1 MATSDEFVN
10 LAEKRLLS
18 KDRLNTNFFEYL
30 YEHTLDLWTSIF
42 PAAGFFTY
50 PVNIFIY
57 AGTFDLIPL
66 APLPASPARGC
77 DNAGHL
83 LELAGATRLT
93 NIPYENDSLS
103 DYWIALHYAEIPSGV
118 YPNPRTG
125 INEFDKTK
133 EEIGL
138 RDYPDVVVDTGLG
151 TVTFTVDSVCPSI
164 APSDYGGRDVWVWLR
179 NPLSSDIGVALEH
192 LTITWDG
199 SNNKVTSV
207 AAFGQSTISTVL
219 TDYYVCLD
227 GPCVYNAG
235 AGPTVNPYTDD
246 YLLIGYIDDSDHTAI
261 DESLQIDLSG
271 GGGHSLQAAYNGLT
285 GSGSGRDIT
294 IDDQAVLL
302 AQTNTAVYEKDIAHS
317 VMRFLKDGNIA
328 LPGNPFVA
336 PYAIADVESALDI
349 KMRLRSFAS
358 VMDRRN
364 LMDTTGGDALR
375 GSEAVDLLVDTNTV
389 SFTRGGALNLKSPGT
404 SATILPN
411 NILEIYDLVEI
422 SGSAHGQDGLYII
435 TAVTNATLSV
445 YTLDFA
451 TPVFVADAGLTAK
464 IYRPL
469 VTLGKNYGHLHIIS
483 AADYISDIGALA
495 SSVAMIV
502 DVPATFGGADTLAI
516 FQRDPHAGTD
526 YFKIRGDCG
535 LETSGSIR
543 ATDTIIGNNY
553 ILVANDFGYR
563 SGSTKTMT
571 VRYGPNDF
579 QCTAGAPVIR
589 HTAQGDPTTPIVL
602 SMTVGDLVVCE
613 LKLPQGAMFNRVSM
627 LWNPNKAGS
636 TVRFW
641 QEAHTYGSAPVVVNP
656 VNYGAGG
663 MDLISVSGGLQDLNA
678 TYGGIAT
685 IDNDLYRYYITVQP
699 DGAST
704 GDLIYELKLTFDV
717 SYLRAMGA

>member
-235 AGPTVNPYTDD
+235 ADPTVNPYTDD
-246 YLLIGYIDDSDHTAI
+246 YLLIGYIDDSGHTAI

-302 AQTNTAVYEKDIAHS
+302 SQQNTTVYEKDISQA
-317 VMRFLKDGNIA
+317 VLRLFKDDNMSIPSGTT
-328 LPGNPFVA
+328 A
-336 PYAIADVESALDI
+336 PLDPEDVEGGIDA
-349 KMRLRSFAS
+349 KMRLRAFAS
-358 VMDRRN
+358 FMDRRN
-364 LMDTTGGDALR
+364 LMDVTGTDLLR
-375 GSEAVDLLVDTNTV
+375 GEEAIDTDAAADTIT
-389 SFTRGGALNLKSPGT
+389 FTRGAPLDLTMGTLNVRLKAGV
-404 SATILPN
+404 
-411 NILEIYDLVEI
+411 DLVEI
-422 SGSAHGQDGLYII
+422 IGSAVGEDGLYYIRSI
-435 TAVTNATLSV
+435 PSATQLQLLNINGSSPSF
-445 YTLDFA
+445 TGE
-451 TPVFVADAGLTAK
+451 VAAGLTAR
-464 IYRPL
+464 IYRPNCTIGHNFGQMRLNGLQDVTADLGISNSFAIPL
-469 VTLGKNYGHLHIIS
+469 V
-483 AADYISDIGALA
+483 
-495 SSVAMIV
+495 VQ
-502 DVPATFGGADTLAI
+502 VPASTAN
-516 FQRDPHAGTD
+516 TD
-526 YFKIRGDCG
+526 RMASFYRLTSGDKAYIRGDGGIHADGVIHTNKDMTVGGDFAYAPSQTHYANLGVEDAQISVISHANTWELVTPVAANSYLANITPDATSTHYASVVFPIHLGDGVSVTNIDLLCSIPPASNWATATFAKISQNYTEPAIGAFTTIKTATASESG
-535 LETSGSIR
+535 LQNLPITPDVPEIIDNSTYQYLVRITAGDTSGSVVHGMRI
-543 ATDTIIGNNY
+543 TY
-553 ILVANDFGYR
+553 
-563 SGSTKTMT
+563 
-571 VRYGPNDF
+571 
-579 QCTAGAPVIR
+579 
-589 HTAQGDPTTPIVL
+589 
-602 SMTVGDLVVCE
+602 TVGD
-613 LKLPQGAMFNRVSM
+613 
-627 LWNPNKAGS
+627 
-636 TVRFW
+636 VRPI
-641 QEAHTYGSAPVVVNP
+641 G
-656 VNYGAGG
+656 
-663 MDLISVSGGLQDLNA
+663 
-678 TYGGIAT
+678 
-685 IDNDLYRYYITVQP
+685 
-699 DGAST
+699 
-704 GDLIYELKLTFDV
+704 
-717 SYLRAMGA
+717 